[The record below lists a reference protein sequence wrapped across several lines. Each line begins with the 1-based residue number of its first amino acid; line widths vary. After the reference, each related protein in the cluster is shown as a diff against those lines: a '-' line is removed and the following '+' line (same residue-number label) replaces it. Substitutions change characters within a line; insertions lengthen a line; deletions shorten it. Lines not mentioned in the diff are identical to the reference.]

1 MIVVVDYGMGNL
13 HSIAKA
19 LECVGGNVLVSGKGE
34 DIKKADKIVLPGV
47 GAFRDGV
54 ANLKK
59 RGLDKILIS
68 EVEKKKPLLGICL
81 GMQLLANK
89 SYEFGEYEGLS
100 LIDSEV
106 KKFNESI
113 QLRVPHM
120 GWNNIEIL
128 KDHVLLKGVKNN
140 SDFYFVHSYFMEC
153 KNNEDVFAE
162 CSYGNNFPVIVAKD
176 NIFITQFHPEKSQK
190 NGLKIL
196 KNFADWNI

>member
-19 LECVGGNVLVSGKGE
+19 LECVGGNVLVSSKGE

-162 CSYGNNFPVIVAKD
+162 CSYGSNFPVIVAKD

-196 KNFADWNI
+196 KNFAGWNM